1 MATSND
7 VDNIVDDD
15 VDGDVDGNI
24 RWRYQVV
31 TSVGDVE

>member
-7 VDNIVDDD
+7 VDDIVDDD

-31 TSVGDVE
+31 TSVGDV